1 MVLSE
6 KLLEKLV
13 CPECKDKLDYQQEQE
28 RLVCSSCGI
37 YYRITNN
44 VPVLLK
50 DEAEKL

>member
-13 CPECKDKLDYQQEQE
+13 CPECKDKLEYQQQQE
-28 RLVCSSCGI
+28 RLVCSSCSVA
-37 YYRITNN
+37 YRIANN